1 MKRSGILALWLILSL
16 VSVVTSGC
24 GYRVAATIQ
33 ANAEAAPVPTKLSW
47 AAVPGPALSASAP
60 ETLSG
65 LQTVSVPLATA
76 LSLYNWKWLSNP
88 DQAAEADVL
97 VRIWWMTDGPQY
109 ITEWADP
116 FYRPGLSF
124 GTGIGFGSSP
134 WHRGPFGYA
143 RQAFYVPEPSI
154 QAIYSRVLV
163 VEALR
168 ADALPKATLEALLPA
183 AKPSGIASRIRACGE
198 AGRRSL
204 PRGRM
209 RRRIALEGES
219 PRQAPLC
226 RPVEGDGSGS
236 RSGAAL
242 CASAVGLRVAGR
254 PERGRA
260 LARCGDERRV
270 KGQYLRNPPSACH
283 RCGAGRRQE
292 HAGGRVRRQRHA
304 RDVREVS
311 CCGKLE
317 GGGDPSREGV
327 PPPTNPPP
335 SPPKIFDLIESL
347 FTVFPVCQRKAGKG
361 ECSWRAEKRIEG
373 RPAMLESIV
382 SRAFFCDEGSIF

>member
-33 ANAEAAPVPTKLSW
+33 ANAEATPVPTKLSW

-109 ITEWADP
+109 ITERADP

-168 ADALPKATLEALLPA
+168 A
-183 AKPSGIASRIRACGE
+183 AKPSGIASKPAPAAKPDGDPSKGPY
-198 AGRRSL
+198 A
-204 PRGRM
+204 PP
-209 RRRIALEGES
+209 IALEGEALS
-219 PRQAPLC
+219 KPPYAAPLKATGADPDQEPPYAPPLLAFASQGVPGGAVLW
-226 RPVEGDGSGS
+226 RVVVTSGGSKGNTYEILPQLAT
-236 RSGAAL
+236 AA
-242 CASAVGLRVAGR
+242 AQAVGKNMQADVFVDSDMRVTF
-254 PERGRA
+254 
-260 LARCGDERRV
+260 
-270 KGQYLRNPPSACH
+270 
-283 RCGAGRRQE
+283 
-292 HAGGRVRRQRHA
+292 
-304 RDVREVS
+304 
-311 CCGKLE
+311 GK
-317 GGGDPSREGV
+317 
-327 PPPTNPPP
+327 
-335 SPPKIFDLIESL
+335 
-347 FTVFPVCQRKAGKG
+347 
-361 ECSWRAEKRIEG
+361 
-373 RPAMLESIV
+373 
-382 SRAFFCDEGSIF
+382 

>member
-24 GYRVAATIQ
+24 GYRGAATIQ

-109 ITEWADP
+109 ITERADP

-183 AKPSGIASRIRACGE
+183 AKPSGIASRPAPAAKPDGDPSKGPY
-198 AGRRSL
+198 A
-204 PRGRM
+204 PP
-209 RRRIALEGES
+209 IALEGEALGKPPYAS
-219 PRQAPLC
+219 PLLASASQGVP
-226 RPVEGDGSGS
+226 
-236 RSGAAL
+236 SGAVLWRVVVTSGGSKGNTYEILPQLAT
-242 CASAVGLRVAGR
+242 AAAQAVGKNMQADVFVDSDMRVTF
-254 PERGRA
+254 
-260 LARCGDERRV
+260 
-270 KGQYLRNPPSACH
+270 
-283 RCGAGRRQE
+283 
-292 HAGGRVRRQRHA
+292 
-304 RDVREVS
+304 
-311 CCGKLE
+311 GK
-317 GGGDPSREGV
+317 
-327 PPPTNPPP
+327 
-335 SPPKIFDLIESL
+335 
-347 FTVFPVCQRKAGKG
+347 
-361 ECSWRAEKRIEG
+361 
-373 RPAMLESIV
+373 
-382 SRAFFCDEGSIF
+382 

>member
-109 ITEWADP
+109 ITERADP

-154 QAIYSRVLV
+154 QAIYSRC
-163 VEALR
+163 
-168 ADALPKATLEALLPA
+168 LLYTSP
-183 AKPSGIASRIRACGE
+183 
-198 AGRRSL
+198 
-204 PRGRM
+204 
-209 RRRIALEGES
+209 S
-219 PRQAPLC
+219 PR
-226 RPVEGDGSGS
+226 D
-236 RSGAAL
+236 
-242 CASAVGLRVAGR
+242 
-254 PERGRA
+254 
-260 LARCGDERRV
+260 
-270 KGQYLRNPPSACH
+270 
-283 RCGAGRRQE
+283 
-292 HAGGRVRRQRHA
+292 
-304 RDVREVS
+304 
-311 CCGKLE
+311 
-317 GGGDPSREGV
+317 
-327 PPPTNPPP
+327 
-335 SPPKIFDLIESL
+335 
-347 FTVFPVCQRKAGKG
+347 
-361 ECSWRAEKRIEG
+361 
-373 RPAMLESIV
+373 
-382 SRAFFCDEGSIF
+382 

>member
-1 MKRSGILALWLILSL
+1 M
-16 VSVVTSGC
+16 
-24 GYRVAATIQ
+24 
-33 ANAEAAPVPTKLSW
+33 
-47 AAVPGPALSASAP
+47 PGPALSASAP

-109 ITEWADP
+109 ITERADP

-183 AKPSGIASRIRACGE
+183 AKPSGIASRPAPAAKPDGDPSKGPY
-198 AGRRSL
+198 A
-204 PRGRM
+204 PP
-209 RRRIALEGES
+209 IALEGEALGKPPYAS
-219 PRQAPLC
+219 PLLASASQGVP
-226 RPVEGDGSGS
+226 
-236 RSGAAL
+236 SGAVLWRVVVTSGGSKGNTYEILPQLAT
-242 CASAVGLRVAGR
+242 AAAQAVGKNMQADVFVDSDMRVTF
-254 PERGRA
+254 
-260 LARCGDERRV
+260 
-270 KGQYLRNPPSACH
+270 
-283 RCGAGRRQE
+283 
-292 HAGGRVRRQRHA
+292 
-304 RDVREVS
+304 
-311 CCGKLE
+311 GK
-317 GGGDPSREGV
+317 
-327 PPPTNPPP
+327 
-335 SPPKIFDLIESL
+335 
-347 FTVFPVCQRKAGKG
+347 
-361 ECSWRAEKRIEG
+361 
-373 RPAMLESIV
+373 
-382 SRAFFCDEGSIF
+382 